1 MTWPRRARRGPAG
14 CETRMAS
21 VVPRPVRAALV
32 LLVLGVL
39 AGSCDAP
46 ADSPTTDAPPGTP
59 LAIASDPLVSVG
71 VASGDTAQEF
81 GRVVTPFLLPDDRF
95 AVPDGLA
102 QVIRIFD
109 LDGNALQSL
118 GGQGEGPGE
127 FSALARAWPRGDT
140 IEAFDLQTVRV
151 TRFLPDSSV
160 EVVALR
166 PERFGFFP
174 LPGAVSD
181 GWILSGVDN
190 TGPGAGPPD
199 GRDEI
204 GLLHLESD
212 GETQHRV
219 AGTLGIHRY
228 SHDGGSGVHPV
239 SPQGVYRIHQDRLY
253 VGETLTPRI
262 VVYDLDGTVQSEI
275 TWEPAEG
282 TDPAAALAVV
292 RDSALARA
300 DSDELESVRQTF
312 DAVPTAEA
320 VPVFHDL
327 LVDGEGFIWV
337 RPYEL
342 PGHAHYLGG
351 WAGPGAGRSWLI
363 FTPEGERVG
372 TVEVPDELIPVH
384 IGTDAI
390 LGLVRD
396 ELGVESVHIHA
407 IERR

>member
-1 MTWPRRARRGPAG
+1 MNEGAAL
-14 CETRMAS
+14 
-21 VVPRPVRAALV
+21 RPVLAAFGLV
-32 LLVLGVL
+32 ALILL

-46 ADSPTTDAPPGTP
+46 ADDPAAEAPPGTP
-59 LAIASDPLVSVG
+59 LAVAPDPLVSVG

-81 GRVVTPFLLPDDRF
+81 GRVVTPFLLPNDRF

-102 QVIRIFD
+102 HVVRVFD
-109 LDGNALQSL
+109 LEGNPVQTL

-127 FSALARAWPRGDT
+127 FLSLSRAWPRGDT
-140 IEAFDLQTVRV
+140 IETFDLQTVRV
-151 TRFLPDSSV
+151 TRFLPDGSV
-160 EVVALR
+160 EAVALR

-190 TGPGAGPPD
+190 TGPGSGPPD

-212 GETQHRV
+212 GETQRRI
-219 AGTLGIHRY
+219 AETLGIHRY
-228 SHDGGSGVHPV
+228 SHDDGSGVHPV
-239 SPQGVYRIHQDRLY
+239 SPRAVYRIHQDQLY
-253 VGETLTPRI
+253 VAETLTPRI
-262 VVYDLDGTVQSEI
+262 VRYDLDGTVQSEI

-282 TDPAAALAVV
+282 PDPATALAEV

-300 DSDELESVRQTF
+300 DPDELQSVRQTF
-312 DAVPTAEA
+312 DAVPAASA
-320 VPVFHDL
+320 VPVFHDF
-327 LVDGEGFIWV
+327 LVDGEGFVWV

-342 PGHAHYLGG
+342 PGHAHHLGG
-351 WAGPGAGRSWLI
+351 WSGPGAGGSWLI
-363 FTPEGERVG
+363 FSPRGERVG
-372 TVEVPDELIPVH
+372 TVQVPAELIPLH

-390 LGLVRD
+390 LGLARD
-396 ELGVESVHIHA
+396 ELGVESVRIHA